1 MKSLKGAAMS
11 SSPSNT
17 TSTPV
22 RIGGIH
28 AALGSTVPFSEAI
41 RKAVPGAQVVN
52 FLNEEMLQYVN
63 RNGGVDPAV
72 MRMFAKQVFHAE
84 EAKVD
89 VLVIACNI
97 FAARI
102 DDIRPFVSVPLLTV
116 DRDMQEK
123 AASIGGRIGV
133 MATNTSSM
141 PACCAGIR
149 RAAAETGVPVPD
161 FEDGTVVEAAEYLV
175 MGDTE
180 TFDRLLTQRAL
191 ELTANGCSAIVLS
204 QVTMARAKSA
214 LEKAGIRIP
223 ILTSPEECARHVA
236 AIVNRH

>member
-1 MKSLKGAAMS
+1 MFSFPSYTTAA
-11 SSPSNT
+11 
-17 TSTPV
+17 PV

-28 AALGSTVPFSEAI
+28 AALGSTVPFSDAI

-63 RNGGVDPAV
+63 RNGGVDPAA
-72 MRMFAKQVFHAE
+72 MRMFAKQVFLAE

-89 VLVIACNI
+89 VLVIACNV

-133 MATNTSSM
+133 MATNLSAA
-141 PACCAGIR
+141 PACCAGISR
-149 RAAAETGVPVPD
+149 VAEETGVPIPD
-161 FEDGTVVEAAEYLV
+161 FEDGTVVEAADFLV
-175 MGDTE
+175 RGDTE

-191 ELTANGCSAIVLS
+191 ELAADGCSAIVLS
-204 QVTMARAKSA
+204 QVTMARAKPA

-223 ILTSPEECARHVA
+223 ILTSPEACAEHVA
-236 AIVNRH
+236 AIVNSL